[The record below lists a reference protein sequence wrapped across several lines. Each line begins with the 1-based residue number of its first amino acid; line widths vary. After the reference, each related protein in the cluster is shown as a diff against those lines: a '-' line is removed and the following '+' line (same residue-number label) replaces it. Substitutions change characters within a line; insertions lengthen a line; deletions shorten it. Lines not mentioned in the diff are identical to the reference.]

1 MTYSEVHSLKESL
14 AILDKYKNELN
25 KEQYNSI
32 NSTIHNFAI
41 ESMYANERDILN
53 MIRVQKREITA
64 DEIIAQYKKEWG
76 VLW

>member
-1 MTYSEVHSLKESL
+1 MTYPEVHSLEESL

-76 VLW
+76 VL